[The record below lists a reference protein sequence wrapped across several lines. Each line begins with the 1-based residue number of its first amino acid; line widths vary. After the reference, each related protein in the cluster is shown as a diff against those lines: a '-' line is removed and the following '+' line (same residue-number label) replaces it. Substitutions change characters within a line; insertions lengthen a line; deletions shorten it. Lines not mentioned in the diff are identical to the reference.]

1 MKRNDFIIAG
11 AALFIAVIWLLI
23 LQLGS
28 KEGSEVLV
36 YVDGTLTGT
45 YALSEPCEVPIAGI
59 DGGSNLLVIQDGYAS
74 VTEASCPDKLCVHQR
89 KIHKQGETIVCLPN
103 RVVVEIFRGE
113 DGNYD
118 AVTN

>member
-11 AALFIAVIWLLI
+11 AALFIAVVWLLL

-28 KEGSEVLV
+28 RDGSEALV
-36 YVDGTLTGT
+36 FADGILIGT
-45 YALSEPCEVPIAGI
+45 YTLSEPDEVLIAGAN
-59 DGGSNLLVIQDGYAS
+59 GGSNLLVIQDGYAS

-103 RVVVEIFRGE
+103 RVVVEISGGE
-113 DGNYD
+113 GSGYD